1 MKGNQQVPGGKN
13 AKTDGDYIH
22 DGGVLDTTYLA
33 LADQLPVG
41 VYRTSTTGRL
51 LYANPALSRMLKYE
65 SVGELMNVNVI
76 DLYADPVD
84 RKRQLKTSLE
94 VTPRMQSEFQLKTKT
109 GDLIWVKDKSRLM
122 FGQNGEPLFFDG
134 VIEDITDLK
143 NSLTVAKASEANLK
157 SVIENT
163 LESIWSV
170 DRDYRI
176 SYINEVFVNAFRASF
191 GTELKK
197 GSHIL
202 DCLPESIRDTWRKRY
217 ERAFSNEHFVF
228 EDKVEAGD
236 FAVYVEVAMNPIVVD
251 GDVVGVSVYGK
262 DITEKK
268 ISQIKLQLLSDFRKL
283 LMDLSTGFINLP
295 LREIPDAIYNSL
307 RRIGSF
313 VEADRAYVF
322 EYDFIRNTG
331 TNTYEWCN
339 DNIDPYIE
347 KLQSFPLEPF
357 AGWVSAHR
365 RGENVQVD
373 DRDRLQ
379 DANLKEL
386 MEMQDVQSLLTIP
399 LMNEDQCVGFVGFDS
414 VRKKHTYTGYE
425 QEVLRIY
432 AQMLVN
438 VQERLRKEQAL
449 ISAKE
454 KAEESDRLKSA
465 FLANMSHE
473 IRTPMNGIIGFLD
486 LLREPDLSEENKT
499 VYIDIVTKSGYRL
512 LDTINDIIEV
522 SRIETGQVQV
532 NSSDVN
538 LSELMAFFHGFF
550 RQQADQK
557 GLKLTVTSRLPK
569 GVTTVST
576 DRNKLES
583 ILTNLIKNAVK
594 FTHSGSVEFGCRL
607 EGDKIIFEV
616 KDTGTGIDP
625 EKTGVIFD
633 RFVQADISN
642 TRPHEGS
649 GLGLSIAKAYVEL
662 LKGEIW
668 VESEPGKGS
677 TFSFSIPAGKPDTD
691 GVSLA
696 MVNEKQVKK
705 KPERLILI
713 AEDDYSSYLF
723 LERLMSDFNVR
734 VMHTSNGIDTLAA
747 ARENSDISLIL
758 MDIKMPGLSG
768 LETTREIRKFNT
780 SVPIIAQTA
789 YALAGDSEMAI
800 DAGCNDYISKPIAKD
815 DLNKLIR
822 KYLDV

>member
-191 GTELKK
+191 GTELRK